1 MAKLFFHI
9 LNILFFIVYLYPGS
23 ILGLLLYGNVS
34 KQPQLTKDFI
44 FSFSEISSNHI
55 YAFIFLSLFG
65 FFCYFKK
72 KKNLII
78 FYLFSISIFLELFH
92 IIIPERSFQI
102 SDLYGNIIGVFI
114 SLLITYI
121 IYYAKKIFF

>member
-44 FSFSEISSNHI
+44 FSFLEISSNHI
-55 YAFIFLSLFG
+55 YAFTFLSLLG

-78 FYLFSISIFLELFH
+78 FYLFSISIFLELLH

>member
-55 YAFIFLSLFG
+55 YAFIFLSLLG

-92 IIIPERSFQI
+92 IIIPVLFHI
-102 SDLYGNIIGVFI
+102 K
-114 SLLITYI
+114 
-121 IYYAKKIFF
+121 IYFL

>member
-55 YAFIFLSLFG
+55 YAFTFLKPTSSTATWGRLF
-65 FFCYFKK
+65 F
-72 KKNLII
+72 
-78 FYLFSISIFLELFH
+78 
-92 IIIPERSFQI
+92 
-102 SDLYGNIIGVFI
+102 
-114 SLLITYI
+114 
-121 IYYAKKIFF
+121 

>member
-9 LNILFFIVYLYPGS
+9 SNILFFIVYLYPGS
-23 ILGLLLYGNVS
+23 IFGLLIYGNIN

-44 FSFSEISSNHI
+44 FSFSEISSNHV
-55 YAFIFLSLFG
+55 YAFIFLSLFS
-65 FFCYFKK
+65 FFCYFKEK
-72 KKNLII
+72 KKLII
-78 FYLFSISIFLELFH
+78 LYLFLISIILELLH

-102 SDLYGNIIGVFI
+102 SDLYGNVIGVFI

>member
-55 YAFIFLSLFG
+55 YVFIFLSLLV

-72 KKNLII
+72 KRNLII
-78 FYLFSISIFLELFH
+78 FYLFFISIFLELLH
-92 IIIPERSFQI
+92 IIIPQRSFQI

>member
-55 YAFIFLSLFG
+55 YAFTFLSLFG

-78 FYLFSISIFLELFH
+78 FYLFSISIFLELLH

-102 SDLYGNIIGVFI
+102 SDLYL
-114 SLLITYI
+114 SLIHI
-121 IYYAKKIFF
+121 

>member
-9 LNILFFIVYLYPGS
+9 SNILFFIVYLYPGS

-55 YAFIFLSLFG
+55 YAFIFLSLLG

-72 KKNLII
+72 KKKFNNFLFI
-78 FYLFSISIFLELFH
+78 FNFNIFG
-92 IIIPERSFQI
+92 I
-102 SDLYGNIIGVFI
+102 
-114 SLLITYI
+114 ITYNNS
-121 IYYAKKIFF
+121 

>member
-9 LNILFFIVYLYPGS
+9 LNILFFIIYLYPGS
-23 ILGLLLYGNVS
+23 ILGLLLYGKVS

-55 YAFIFLSLFG
+55 YAFIFLSLLG

-72 KKNLII
+72 KRNLII
-78 FYLFSISIFLELFH
+78 FYLFSISIFLELLH

>member
-55 YAFIFLSLFG
+55 YAFTFLSLFG

-78 FYLFSISIFLELFH
+78 FYLFSISIFLELLH
-92 IIIPERSFQI
+92 IIIHERSFQI

>member
-9 LNILFFIVYLYPGS
+9 SNILFFIVYLYPGS

-55 YAFIFLSLFG
+55 YALIFLSL
-65 FFCYFKK
+65 
-72 KKNLII
+72 L
-78 FYLFSISIFLELFH
+78 
-92 IIIPERSFQI
+92 SFQ
-102 SDLYGNIIGVFI
+102 
-114 SLLITYI
+114 
-121 IYYAKKIFF
+121 AK